1 MHYTLSFRILS
12 NIAYMSATGPAVY
25 LCKRAVAGREAAG
38 APPMYHVS
46 CRLAI
51 SGDCTDTV
59 TKYEPYLAA
68 IPATRPL
75 IVTDTTAADCCRTH
89 GHRDD

>member
-25 LCKRAVAGREAAG
+25 LCKRAVAGGRRL
-38 APPMYHVS
+38 APRPCIMYHAGWLS
-46 CRLAI
+46 LA
-51 SGDCTDTV
+51 TVPDTV